1 MAEDGD
7 GWGFYGRKKE
17 LADLS
22 RWISED
28 EFIAMAVIGGRG
40 VGKTALIEKAV
51 EPLGR
56 RKPHIYLELPTTE
69 DGEST
74 ADRFEKI
81 RRVCEGMAG
90 QARAQGL
97 ADALPENSLP
107 GEYVGFII
115 FFRDALESLLKHKT
129 VIALDEFQNAGK
141 LLLVDEVKSVI
152 DGIEVGRIHGATGKL
167 ILAGSHQQRI
177 LKMLHD
183 PRAPL
188 YQRIHPEL
196 LLRPLPAPALLEMA
210 ADRGWLS
217 RPARFLTAYAA
228 FGGNPRLWRRLA
240 RDQGRGAFP
249 EPPSGSDDGWRRRFL
264 MHRIRRILSDSSE
277 RFFDTAYVN
286 LSGEARTVAGRLAEH
301 PSGVRWTAL
310 TGLFRDKPDEAA
322 GKARRGFYILREHL
336 GIAESMPQMPRSG
349 PDDPKIRL
357 TDQAAL
363 FELAVMPHW
372 LTRFGE
378 LRSNP
383 PEKALDIMSV
393 SEGFAL
399 ERLTREWLEA
409 HANLDSAE
417 RSVEVRLEN
426 GRQLEIDVVGET
438 LEPRPGRRRWLILC
452 SCKRNHRNHVPG
464 KTAKDFDDYIG
475 ERKMGSGEWRPEDI
489 RRILVSPEWPAGSR
503 RDDGFIR
510 ADLQGMALKF
520 GFGPQP
526 WPVPAAGLRGPAP
539 EPAAAREAEPKDDGP
554 DYGM

>member
-1 MAEDGD
+1 MAEDGN

-56 RKPHIYLELPTTE
+56 RKPHIYLELPRIKE
-69 DGEST
+69 GISDSERLGE
-74 ADRFEKI
+74 I
-81 RRVCEGMAG
+81 REVCNDMVS
-90 QARAQGL
+90 QVQKQGL
-97 ADALPENSLP
+97 ADALPEFATP
-107 GEYVGFII
+107 DDYGTYMI
-115 FFRDALESLLKHKT
+115 FFKAALLSLLKHGA
-129 VIALDEFQNAGK
+129 VIALDEFQNAED
-141 LLLVDEVKSVI
+141 LSLVNGVKSII
-152 DGIEVGRIHGATGKL
+152 DGIEVGRIKVASGKL
-167 ILAGSHQQRI
+167 VLAGSHQQRI

-183 PRAPL
+183 PLAPL

-210 ADRGWLS
+210 AERGWLS

-240 RDQGRGAFP
+240 RDQGRGAIP
-249 EPPSGSDDGWRRRFL
+249 EPPGGSDDGWRRSFL
-264 MHRIRRILSDSSE
+264 TQRIRRILSDSSE
-277 RFFDTAYVN
+277 RFLDTAYVN
-286 LSGEARTVAGRLAEH
+286 LSGEARTVAERLAEH
-301 PSGVRWTAL
+301 PSGVRWTVI
-310 TGLFRDKPDEAA
+310 TGLFRDTPE
-322 GKARRGFYILREHL
+322 KAVRRAQRGYHILREHL
-336 GIAESMPQMPRSG
+336 GIADEMPLRSPSG

-357 TDQAAL
+357 TDPAAL
-363 FELAVMPHW
+363 FELAVMPHC
-372 LTRFGE
+372 LSRRGA
-378 LRSNP
+378 LP
-383 PEKALDIMSV
+383 GALPDKALDVMSA

-417 RSVEVRLEN
+417 RSVEVRLVD

-438 LEPRPGRRRWLILC
+438 LEPRPGGRRWLILC

-464 KTAKDFDDYIG
+464 KTADEFDAYMR
-475 ERKMGSGEWRPEDI
+475 EREASGDGWRPEDI
-489 RRILVSPEWPAGSR
+489 RRILVSPEWPADSR

-510 ADLQGMALKF
+510 AGLQGMALKF
-520 GFGPQP
+520 GFEPRP

-539 EPAAAREAEPKDDGP
+539 EPAAAREAGPEDDGP